1 MKINKN
7 HKLHDLAGEKI
18 IFLQGSAGKEMSKVM
33 SLNET
38 AVFLW
43 KELYDKE
50 FSLQD
55 IVSLLVENYDVN
67 SEKAGEDASEWIE
80 KLKKFGILE

>member
-1 MKINKN
+1 
-7 HKLHDLAGEKI
+7 
-18 IFLQGSAGKEMSKVM
+18 MSKVM

-43 KELYDKE
+43 EELYDKE

-80 KLKKFGILE
+80 KLKDFGILE